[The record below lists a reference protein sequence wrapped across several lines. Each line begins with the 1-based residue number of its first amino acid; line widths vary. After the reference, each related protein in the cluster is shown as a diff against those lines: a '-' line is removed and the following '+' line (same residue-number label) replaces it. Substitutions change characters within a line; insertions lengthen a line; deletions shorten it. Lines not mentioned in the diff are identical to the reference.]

1 MPAPARRNTPFENQ
15 VFTRY
20 SGGMGEIFLCSIVS
34 PFTPYPM
41 LALVLRSIAM
51 EQIKFLATHNCT
63 PSQGQLFPP
72 QPARVTITGP
82 KAAIAFQTELPQE
95 AEDAGGEGNGN
106 VTQLQ
111 LFSTQKLYY
120 IASPN
125 CSPSTGEFG
134 GTPGI
139 APFLVQ
145 VQGPGALMAI
155 STKPLTEQDLPV
167 ESDN

>member
-1 MPAPARRNTPFENQ
+1 M
-15 VFTRY
+15 
-20 SGGMGEIFLCSIVS
+20 GGVFLCSIVS

-41 LALVLRSIAM
+41 LALILRSIAM
-51 EQIKFLATHNCT
+51 EHIKFLTTPNCN

-72 QPARVTITGP
+72 QPARVTIKGP
-82 KAAIAFQTELPQE
+82 KAAIAFQTGLPQE
-95 AEDAGGEGNGN
+95 AEEAGGEGNGN

-120 IASPN
+120 VASPN
-125 CSPSTGEFG
+125 CSPRTGEFG

-145 VQGPGALMAI
+145 VEGPGAMLAI
-155 STKPLTEQDLPV
+155 STKPLTEQDLPA